1 MTVYDSL
8 SGKEIQSLP
17 APETMDGVYY
27 DAKLKRVYMIP
38 EQASGEK
45 VGDDRPICGDA
56 RKGMVAARNGR
67 ADATTTRL
75 MALGPGRFHVLPLLR
90 ILTKP

>member
-1 MTVYDSL
+1 MRRRSCRHVSL
-8 SGKEIQSLP
+8 NATEWQPDLRH
-17 APETMDGVYY
+17 E
-27 DAKLKRVYMIP
+27 

-56 RKGMVAARNGR
+56 RRGMVAARNGR

-75 MALGPGRFHVLPLLR
+75 MALGPGRFHFLPLLR